1 MKKLIATILAIT
13 LCMCAFTGCSY
24 SAIEQEEKENSGSS
38 MFVRLE
44 KASSWHIVYHKE
56 TKVMY
61 AVSRGGYN
69 AGNFTLMVNPD
80 GTPQIWDGE

>member
-1 MKKLIATILAIT
+1 MKKLIATMLAIA
-13 LCMCAFTGCSY
+13 LCMCAFAGCSY
-24 SAIEQEEKENSGSS
+24 PTVELEEKEAEVSS

-44 KASSWHIVYHKE
+44 NTGLWQIVYHKE

-61 AVSRGGYN
+61 AVSKGGYN
-69 AGNFTLMVNPD
+69 GGNFTLMVNPD

>member
-1 MKKLIATILAIT
+1 MKKLIATILVIA
-13 LCMCAFTGCSY
+13 LSMCAFAGCSY
-24 SAIEQEEKENSGSS
+24 SAIEQEEKEDAEHS

-44 KASSWHIVYHKE
+44 NTGSWQIVYHKE

-61 AVSRGGYN
+61 AVSIGGYN
-69 AGNFTLMVNPD
+69 SGNFTLMVNPD